1 MVDLLLLLAHVILV
15 SLMLVVDLLCMVLVD
30 GSLSIAE
37 LSGLLLL
44 LLLESLVAGRVLK
57 HALRVLVPARL
68 DLLLVFLLQVLELL
82 LEVLHDLVLARLQ
95 ILRSTTNLQL
105 L

>member
-15 SLMLVVDLLCMVLVD
+15 SLVLVVDLLCMVLVD

-37 LSGLLLL
+37 LSCLLLL
-44 LLLESLVAGRVLK
+44 LLLESLVAGRVLE
-57 HALRVLVPARL
+57 HALRVLVPACL

-82 LEVLHDLVLARLQ
+82 LEVLHDLVLASLQ
-95 ILRSTTNLQL
+95 IFRPASNLQL

>member
-1 MVDLLLLLAHVILV
+1 MIDLLLLLAHVILV
-15 SLMLVVDLLCMVLVD
+15 SLVLVVDLLCMVLVD

-44 LLLESLVAGRVLK
+44 LLLESLVAGRVLE

-95 ILRSTTNLQL
+95 ILRSASNLQL